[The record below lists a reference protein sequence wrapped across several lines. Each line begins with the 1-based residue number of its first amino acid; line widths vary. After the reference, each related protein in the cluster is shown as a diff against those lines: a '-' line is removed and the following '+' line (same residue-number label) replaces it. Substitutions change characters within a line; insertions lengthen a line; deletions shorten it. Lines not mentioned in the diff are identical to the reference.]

1 MNKTLAD
8 RYFSFLDYYDPYR
21 DTTEDPKTE
30 NLPEML
36 YNLVEI
42 RKDLEADE
50 DPKDWDTRELLDEV
64 KQLIIDF
71 RMEGIKRYDEL

>member
-1 MNKTLAD
+1 
-8 RYFSFLDYYDPYR
+8 
-21 DTTEDPKTE
+21 
-30 NLPEML
+30 ML

-50 DPKDWDTRELLDEV
+50 DPEDWDTRELLDEV

-71 RMEGIKRYDEL
+71 RMVGIKRYDEL